1 MYQDLR
7 LAFRLL
13 WRDKAFTLTAAT
25 TLAVCIGANIA
36 LYTVVDNVLL
46 RPLHVPRS
54 DQILLIYN
62 SYPKAG
68 VDHAGATVP
77 DYYDRLRDM
86 SVFDEQ
92 TMFQTRDPS
101 LDLNGAPERIHTMH
115 VTPSFFRLVQ
125 TLPAAGRRF
134 TDEEGEL
141 GKNRSVI
148 LSEGLRRRLFA
159 GQEAV
164 GQNVRIDGD
173 TYAVVGVMPA
183 DFTFVDPRV
192 QAWIPLAFT
201 DEQKK
206 ARYSNNHAYI
216 GRLKPGAT
224 LVQAQAQVDGIT
236 TANFERFPES
246 RQVLGTTGF
255 HVVVSKLQDD
265 LVREVRSTL
274 YLLSGGALFVLL
286 IGCVNVASLVL
297 VRSRARFKEIATRV
311 ALGAGRLRIMRQLVT
326 EHMLLT
332 VSSAIGGLGI
342 GYASLRLFGSLNLEQ
357 LPRGTEIQMDA
368 AIVLDALVCAA
379 VIGFVLGAI
388 PAFVGLPANLSVAL
402 REEGRGGTSGRG
414 ARTLRRVLVVTQV
427 AVAFVLLIGAGL
439 LFASFRQVLA
449 VDPGFK
455 AEGVLTASINM
466 PLAQSRYSDAAV
478 GRFAEAAVRAI
489 RSMPGVMAAGATST
503 IPFGDNYSEDVLLPE
518 GYTLGPG
525 GSLIAP
531 YVSRITPGY
540 FETMNVRL
548 VSGRF
553 FEERDGADAPKAVIV
568 DERLARRF
576 WPNTDPIGRR
586 MYEPSDD
593 KDITA
598 INDKTVWYRVVGVVG
613 EVKLRG
619 LVEGVGDTG
628 AYYLPEA
635 QSPARRFTFAIR
647 TSGEPT
653 SVAGAI
659 RTEISRLDREIPVY
673 DVRTMTER
681 TERSLVTRRSSMALS
696 LAFSAVALLLSAV
709 GLYGVLAYLVTQRTK
724 EIGIRLALG
733 SSAGAVFQL
742 VLREG
747 LLLLAAGLAIGV
759 AGAVAISRI
768 LEGQL
773 FGVHATD
780 PLVAGLAIVTL
791 GLVALGAC
799 TLPARRA
806 TRINPVIALAE

>member
-1 MYQDLR
+1 
-7 LAFRLL
+7 
-13 WRDKAFTLTAAT
+13 
-25 TLAVCIGANIA
+25 
-36 LYTVVDNVLL
+36 
-46 RPLHVPRS
+46 
-54 DQILLIYN
+54 
-62 SYPKAG
+62 
-68 VDHAGATVP
+68 
-77 DYYDRLRDM
+77 
-86 SVFDEQ
+86 
-92 TMFQTRDPS
+92 
-101 LDLNGAPERIHTMH
+101 
-115 VTPSFFRLVQ
+115 
-125 TLPAAGRRF
+125 
-134 TDEEGEL
+134 
-141 GKNRSVI
+141 
-148 LSEGLRRRLFA
+148 
-159 GQEAV
+159 
-164 GQNVRIDGD
+164 
-173 TYAVVGVMPA
+173 MPA

-224 LVQAQAQVDGIT
+224 LAQAQAQVDGIT
-236 TANFERFPES
+236 TANLERFPES
-246 RQVLGTTGF
+246 RQVLATTGF
-255 HVVVSKLQDD
+255 HVVVSRLQDD
-265 LVREVRSTL
+265 LVRDVRPTL
-274 YLLSGGALFVLL
+274 YLLWGGALFVLL

-326 EHMLLT
+326 EHILLT

-342 GYASLRLFGSLNLEQ
+342 GYAALRFFGSLNLEQ
-357 LPRGTEIQMDA
+357 LPRGAEIRMDA
-368 AIVLDALVCAA
+368 AIVVDALVCAA
-379 VIGFVLGAI
+379 AIGFALGAI

-439 LFASFRQVLA
+439 LLASFRQVLA
-449 VDPGFK
+449 IDPGFK
-455 AEGVLTASINM
+455 ADGILTASVNM
-466 PLAQSRYSDAAV
+466 PIAQSRYSDEAV
-478 GRFAEAAVRAI
+478 GRFADAAVRAI
-489 RSMPGVMAAGATST
+489 RSTPGVVAAGATST

-518 GYTLGPG
+518 GYSLGPG

-540 FETMNVRL
+540 FEALNVRL

-553 FEERDGADAPKAVIV
+553 FEERDGANAPKVVIV

-576 WPNTDPIGRR
+576 WPGTDPIGRR

-593 KDITA
+593 KDLTA

-653 SVAGAI
+653 SVAGAV
-659 RTEISRLDREIPVY
+659 RSEIGRLDREIPVY
-673 DVRTMTER
+673 DVRTMRER
-681 TERSLVTRRSSMALS
+681 TERSLVTRRSSMVLS
-696 LAFSAVALLLSAV
+696 LAFGAVALLLSAV

-733 SSAGAVFQL
+733 SSAAAVFQL

-759 AGAVAISRI
+759 AGAVAISRT

-780 PLVAGLAIVTL
+780 PLVAALAIVTL
-791 GLVALGAC
+791 GLVALAAC

-806 TRINPVIALAE
+806 TRIDPVIALAE

>member
-1 MYQDLR
+1 MFQDLR

-13 WRDKAFTLTAAT
+13 WRDKAFTLTAAA

-46 RPLHVPRS
+46 RPLHVPQS

-68 VDHAGATVP
+68 VDHAGTTVP

-86 SVFDEQ
+86 TVFDEQ
-92 TMFQTRDPS
+92 AMFQTRDPS

-125 TLPAAGRRF
+125 TQPASGRRF

-148 LSEGLRRRLFA
+148 LSEGLRRRLFT
-159 GQEAV
+159 GQDAV

-173 TYAVVGVMPA
+173 TYTVVGVMPA
-183 DFTFVDPRV
+183 DFTFVDPRA

-216 GRLKPGAT
+216 GRLKTGAT
-224 LVQAQAQVDGIT
+224 LAQAQAQVDGIT
-236 TANFERFPES
+236 KANFERFPES
-246 RQVLGTTGF
+246 QQVLGTTGF
-255 HVVVSKLQDD
+255 HVVVTRLQDD
-265 LVREVRSTL
+265 LVRDVRSTL
-274 YLLSGGALFVLL
+274 YLLWGGALFVLL

-326 EHMLLT
+326 EHILLT

-342 GYASLRLFGSLNLEQ
+342 GYAALRFFGSLNLEQ
-357 LPRGTEIQMDA
+357 LPRGAEIQMDV
-368 AIVLDALVCAA
+368 AIVVNALACAA

-388 PAFVGLPANLSVAL
+388 PAFVGVPANLSVAL

-439 LFASFRQVLA
+439 LFASFRQVVA
-449 VDPGFK
+449 IDPGFK
-455 AEGVLTASINM
+455 ADSVLTASINM

-478 GRFAEAAVRAI
+478 GRFADAAVRAI
-489 RSMPGVMAAGATST
+489 RSVPGVVAAGATST

-540 FETMNVRL
+540 FEAMNVRL

-553 FEERDGADAPKAVIV
+553 FEERDAADAPKAVIV

-647 TSGEPT
+647 TSGAPT
-653 SVAGAI
+653 SVAGAV
-659 RTEISRLDREIPVY
+659 RNEIGRLDRAIPVY
-673 DVRTMTER
+673 DMRTMTER
-681 TERSLVTRRSSMALS
+681 TERSLITRRSSMVLS
-696 LAFSAVALLLSAV
+696 LAFGAVALLLSAV

-733 SSAGAVFQL
+733 SSAAAVFQL

-747 LLLLAAGLAIGV
+747 LLLLAVGLALGV
-759 AGAVAISRI
+759 AGAVGISRT

-780 PLVAGLAIVTL
+780 PLVAVLAIVTL
-791 GLVALGAC
+791 GLVALAAC

-806 TRINPVIALAE
+806 TRIDPVIALAE